1 MNETTMTIVGNV
13 LNEPE
18 CRRMEQSGQ
27 LVTYFRVAAT
37 ARRYDRHQERWVDG
51 DTLRLRVNCWRQLAE
66 NVVRCVHIGDP
77 VIVTGRL
84 SSRPWETEDHVK
96 RVSYELEAASV
107 GHDLSRGR
115 AKFAR
120 VRANTS
126 TSTIDDE
133 LAETRIAGQPT
144 TPVAALNDLPRQR
157 DYDAELGGYVT
168 TVQEPAQDITRDPFA
183 EDVLAELDSAVSAAF
198 DSSTFAAMAG
208 LTAPD
213 DPGQLA
219 AAEVVPDDVSQLM
232 AGGLVPDDAS
242 QLTATGAGDGEAD
255 FDDESADSGGS
266 DGSDDG
272 NGSAASDGGVASG
285 EQGEAS
291 GNRRRR
297 SRGGRVPVPA

>member
-18 CRRMEQSGQ
+18 CRRIEQSGQ
-27 LVTYFRVAAT
+27 LVTQFRVAAT

-66 NVVRCVHIGDP
+66 NVMRCVHIGDP

-120 VRANTS
+120 VRANTL

-133 LAETRIAGQPT
+133 LAETRIAGQPA

-168 TVQEPAQDITRDPFA
+168 TVQEPQDTTRDPFA

-198 DSSTFAAMAG
+198 DNSAFAAMAG
-208 LTAPD
+208 LTTPG

-219 AAEVVPDDVSQLM
+219 AAGAVPDDVSQLM

-242 QLTATGAGDGEAD
+242 QLTASGAGDGEAD
-255 FDDESADSGGS
+255 SDDEAGGS
-266 DGSDDG
+266 DGS
-272 NGSAASDGGVASG
+272 NGSDGGDGSDGGVASD
-285 EQGEAS
+285 ELGEAS

-297 SRGGRVPVPA
+297 SRGGRIPVPA

>member
-18 CRRMEQSGQ
+18 CRRIEPSGQ
-27 LVTYFRVAAT
+27 LVTQFKVAAT

-66 NVVRCVHIGDP
+66 NVMRCVHVGDP

-84 SSRPWETEDHVK
+84 ASRSWETADHVK

-133 LAETRIAGQPT
+133 LADTRIAGQPA
-144 TPVAALNDLPRQR
+144 TPVATLNDLPRQR

-168 TVQEPAQDITRDPFA
+168 TVQESPQDTTRDPFA
-183 EDVLAELDSAVSAAF
+183 EDVLLELESAVSAAF
-198 DSSTFAAMAG
+198 DSSAFAEMAG
-208 LTAPD
+208 LTAPG

-219 AAEVVPDDVSQLM
+219 AAEAVPDDASQLM

-242 QLTATGAGDGEAD
+242 QLTASGAGDGEAD
-255 FDDESADSGGS
+255 SDDESGSS
-266 DGSDDG
+266 DGSDEP
-272 NGSAASDGGVASG
+272 DGGDGSDSGAGSG
-285 EQGEAS
+285 EPGEAS

-297 SRGGRVPVPA
+297 NRGGRVPVPA